1 MKKLINLLF
10 FVGLIT
16 IFNASSCNKPDP
28 EPELPTGENT
38 AYYYLDGQLIIPKGY
53 SNFPYSYIEPIEV
66 GFCQEEN
73 RFYFSFNNLNERIHL
88 YFKNAIS
95 NTEAII
101 LNESNSGWNLCNNY
115 NNVGILTLYDP
126 SDDKYFFTE
135 NNTGAVT
142 LNYLSSNQ
150 RQIKGTFEMDV
161 YDSNGNVKHITD
173 GHFNINLDTLR

>member
-38 AYYYLDGQLIIPKGY
+38 AYYYLDGQLIIPETFSPGWGSPY
-53 SNFPYSYIEPIEV
+53 IDGITFYNTSNGFEIHFSERTPYYVDISINNQLIQNGNYQLNSNGSY
-66 GFCQEEN
+66 GKLSLQ
-73 RFYFSFNNLNERIHL
+73 NNIWVC
-88 YFKNAIS
+88 YY
-95 NTEAII
+95 TTD
-101 LNESNSGWNLCNNY
+101 NSGNLK
-115 NNVGILTLYDP
+115 IT
-126 SDDKYFFTE
+126 
-135 NNTGAVT
+135 
-142 LNYLSSNQ
+142 YLSDNQ

-173 GHFNINLDTLR
+173 GHFNINLDTLND

>member
-38 AYYYLDGQLIIPKGY
+38 AYYYLDGQLIIPKTFSPGWGSPY
-53 SNFPYSYIEPIEV
+53 IDGITFYNTSN
-66 GFCQEEN
+66 GF
-73 RFYFSFNNLNERIHL
+73 RIGFRISSIDLDLFIDNLLIQNGN
-88 YFKNAIS
+88 YQ
-95 NTEAII
+95 
-101 LNESNSGWNLCNNY
+101 LNSNSSYGKLSLQNDIWVYYYTTDNSGNLK
-115 NNVGILTLYDP
+115 IT
-126 SDDKYFFTE
+126 
-135 NNTGAVT
+135 
-142 LNYLSSNQ
+142 YLSDNQ

-173 GHFNINLDTLR
+173 GHFNINLDTLND

>member
-1 MKKLINLLF
+1 MKNLINLLF

-38 AYYYLDGQLIIPKGY
+38 AYYYLDGQLIIPETFSPGWGSPY
-53 SNFPYSYIEPIEV
+53 IDGITFYNTSNGFEIGFRISSIDLDLFIDNLLIQNGNYQLNLTGSYGIL
-66 GFCQEEN
+66 GL
-73 RFYFSFNNLNERIHL
+73 NNNIWV
-88 YFKNAIS
+88 YYY
-95 NTEAII
+95 TTD
-101 LNESNSGWNLCNNY
+101 NSGNLK
-115 NNVGILTLYDP
+115 IT
-126 SDDKYFFTE
+126 
-135 NNTGAVT
+135 
-142 LNYLSSNQ
+142 YLSDNQ